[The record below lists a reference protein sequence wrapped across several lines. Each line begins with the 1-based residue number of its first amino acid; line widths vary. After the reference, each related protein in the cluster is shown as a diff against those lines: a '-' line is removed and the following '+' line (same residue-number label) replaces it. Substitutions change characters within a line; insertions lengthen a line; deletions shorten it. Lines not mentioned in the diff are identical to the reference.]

1 MASRGDV
8 VGNPITGE
16 KVIFLET
23 SEDTNGEL
31 LRFEY
36 VLPPRFSIPEHV
48 HPHQEEHQ
56 EERHEILWGPSGAGW
71 EDGSRTLEKANA
83 RSARRA
89 YPKPGATPARTNS
102 CASCPS

>member
-23 SEDTNGEL
+23 SEDTNGKL

-56 EERHEILWGPSGAGW
+56 EERHEILSGALRGRVGGR
-71 EDGSRTLEKANA
+71 EQDFREGERAV
-83 RSARRA
+83 SARRA

-102 CASCPS
+102 CA